1 MITDKA
7 YLSAITVANISQSFL
22 PTRWRQKS
30 TGIRRGTNYVT
41 VTETLKTNR
50 VVVALR
56 FGISLVLVLF
66 CSV

>member
-7 YLSAITVANISQSFL
+7 YLSAITVANISQSFF
-22 PTRWRQKS
+22 THKMAAKVNWHKH
-30 TGIRRGTNYVT
+30 GTNYVT

-56 FGISLVLVLF
+56 FGISLVFVLF